1 MDEYCGYE
9 VDDVYSGE
17 VLDEVMCEVCGTIQP
32 VENKICSYCGAKI
45 QSKEAKKA
53 RKKKRKKESGDYV
66 PARKKINRKPPSKP
80 AAENTM
86 EKPKPME
93 KPTPMERPKPIER
106 PTPIVKPKPVD
117 IPKPIEK
124 PKPVDIPKPIEK
136 PKPVEFPKPAE
147 SPKPVDSFLQ
157 KLAEIHNSVE
167 FPESV
172 VEKPM
177 AMPEDVEFPESVV
190 EKPMAMPEE
199 VEFPESIVEKPME
212 MPEDVEFPE
221 SIVEKPMEMPEDVEF
236 PQSVV
241 EKPMAMPEE
250 VEFPQSVVEMPMAMP
265 EEVEFPQSVVEM
277 PMAMPEDVEFPQSVV
292 EKLKSVEFP
301 KPVERPK
308 PTDSFAQRLAE
319 IHNSVKLPE
328 DVADEADEAD
338 FEMPDVQDRTSRHSV
353 SINKLDLQKPEP
365 IINPPRPAT
374 SISRLRSQSAES
386 DTSAY
391 ADNEN
396 FTDNSD
402 LENTAA
408 KKFWIIIAVMALVL
422 VIFFSVVRAFETK
435 EKQRQK
441 ENPSNY
447 SAPVTYYDDGRVSF
461 DYTDGELLVVGDDI
475 PEGEYFLYSSESGE
489 GRMAVGNIEQGDAVC
504 YSDISDSL
512 YLTLKEGEVILLKE
526 CELYLL
532 EEPFGLN
539 NPYENSGMFKV
550 GFDIE
555 AGAYEF
561 VPCGNGEQPCVRVH
575 KESVYDMYSFFRNPV
590 SVNETIVVEDGDY
603 LELRNCVLK

>member
-177 AMPEDVEFPESVV
+177 AMPE
-190 EKPMAMPEE
+190 E
-199 VEFPESIVEKPME
+199 VEFPE
-212 MPEDVEFPE
+212 
-221 SIVEKPMEMPEDVEF
+221 
-236 PQSVV
+236 
-241 EKPMAMPEE
+241 
-250 VEFPQSVVEMPMAMP
+250 
-265 EEVEFPQSVVEM
+265 SVVEM

-338 FEMPDVQDRTSRHSV
+338 FEMPDVQDRTPRHSV
-353 SINKLDLQKPEP
+353 SINKLDLHKPEP

-374 SISRLRSQSAES
+374 SISRLRSQSAED

-489 GRMAVGNIEQGDAVC
+489 GRMAVGNIEHGDAVC

-512 YLTLKEGEVILLKE
+512 YLTLKEGEAILLKE

-561 VPCGNGEQPCVRVH
+561 VPCGNGEKSCVRVH

>member
-1 MDEYCGYE
+1 M
-9 VDDVYSGE
+9 
-17 VLDEVMCEVCGTIQP
+17 
-32 VENKICSYCGAKI
+32 
-45 QSKEAKKA
+45 
-53 RKKKRKKESGDYV
+53 
-66 PARKKINRKPPSKP
+66 
-80 AAENTM
+80 
-86 EKPKPME
+86 
-93 KPTPMERPKPIER
+93 
-106 PTPIVKPKPVD
+106 
-117 IPKPIEK
+117 
-124 PKPVDIPKPIEK
+124 
-136 PKPVEFPKPAE
+136 
-147 SPKPVDSFLQ
+147 
-157 KLAEIHNSVE
+157 
-167 FPESV
+167 
-172 VEKPM
+172 
-177 AMPEDVEFPESVV
+177 
-190 EKPMAMPEE
+190 
-199 VEFPESIVEKPME
+199 
-212 MPEDVEFPE
+212 
-221 SIVEKPMEMPEDVEF
+221 
-236 PQSVV
+236 
-241 EKPMAMPEE
+241 
-250 VEFPQSVVEMPMAMP
+250 
-265 EEVEFPQSVVEM
+265 
-277 PMAMPEDVEFPQSVV
+277 
-292 EKLKSVEFP
+292 
-301 KPVERPK
+301 
-308 PTDSFAQRLAE
+308 
-319 IHNSVKLPE
+319 KLPE

-338 FEMPDVQDRTSRHSV
+338 FEMPDVLDRTPQHSV

-374 SISRLRSQSAES
+374 SISRLRSQSAEG
-386 DTSAY
+386 DTSDY

-422 VIFFSVVRAFETK
+422 VIFFSVVRAFETR

-550 GFDIE
+550 GFDLE

-561 VPCGNGEQPCVRVH
+561 VPCGNGEKSCVRVH

-603 LELRNCVLK
+603 LELRNCVLKKN

>member
-177 AMPEDVEFPESVV
+177 E
-190 EKPMAMPEE
+190 MPEE
-199 VEFPESIVEKPME
+199 VEFPESIVEK
-212 MPEDVEFPE
+212 
-221 SIVEKPMEMPEDVEF
+221 
-236 PQSVV
+236 
-241 EKPMAMPEE
+241 
-250 VEFPQSVVEMPMAMP
+250 PMAMP

-338 FEMPDVQDRTSRHSV
+338 FEMPDVQDRTPRHSV
-353 SINKLDLQKPEP
+353 SINKPDLQNPEP

-374 SISRLRSQSAES
+374 SISRLRGQSAEG

-561 VPCGNGEQPCVRVH
+561 VPCGNGEKSCVRVH

-603 LELRNCVLK
+603 LELRNCVLKKN

>member
-32 VENKICSYCGAKI
+32 VENKVCSYCGAKI

-177 AMPEDVEFPESVV
+177 AMPEEVEFPQSVV
-190 EKPMAMPEE
+190 EKPMA
-199 VEFPESIVEKPME
+199 
-212 MPEDVEFPE
+212 
-221 SIVEKPMEMPEDVEF
+221 MPEDVEF

-250 VEFPQSVVEMPMAMP
+250 
-265 EEVEFPQSVVEM
+265 
-277 PMAMPEDVEFPQSVV
+277 VEFPQSVV

-353 SINKLDLQKPEP
+353 SINKPDLQKPEP

-374 SISRLRSQSAES
+374 SISRLRSQSAED

-422 VIFFSVVRAFETK
+422 VIFISVVRASETK

-512 YLTLKEGEVILLKE
+512 YLTLKEGEAILLKE

-555 AGAYEF
+555 AGAYDV
-561 VPCGNGEQPCVRVH
+561 VPCGNGEQSCVRVH
-575 KESVYDMYSFFRNPV
+575 KESVYDMYSLCRNPV

-603 LELRNCVLK
+603 LELRNCVLKKN

>member
-86 EKPKPME
+86 ERPKPME

-167 FPESV
+167 FSESV

-199 VEFPESIVEKPME
+199 VEFP
-212 MPEDVEFPE
+212 
-221 SIVEKPMEMPEDVEF
+221 
-236 PQSVV
+236 QSVV

-250 VEFPQSVVEMPMAMP
+250 VEFPESVVEKLL
-265 EEVEFPQSVVEM
+265 E
-277 PMAMPEDVEFPQSVV
+277 MPEDVEFPDSVV

-374 SISRLRSQSAES
+374 SISRLRSQSSED

-461 DYTDGELLVVGDDI
+461 DYTDGDLLVVGDDI

-489 GRMAVGNIEQGDAVC
+489 GRMAVGNIEQGGAVC
-504 YSDISDSL
+504 YSDISASL

-561 VPCGNGEQPCVRVH
+561 VPCGNGEKSCVRVH

-603 LELRNCVLK
+603 LELRNCVLKKN

>member
-124 PKPVDIPKPIEK
+124 PKPV
-136 PKPVEFPKPAE
+136 EFPKPAE

-177 AMPEDVEFPESVV
+177 AMPEEVEFPESVV
-190 EKPMAMPEE
+190 EKPMVMPED
-199 VEFPESIVEKPME
+199 VEFPESVVEKPME

-221 SIVEKPMEMPEDVEF
+221 SIVEKPMAMPEEVEF
-236 PQSVV
+236 PESVV
-241 EKPMAMPEE
+241 EKPMEMPEE
-250 VEFPQSVVEMPMAMP
+250 VEFPQSVVE
-265 EEVEFPQSVVEM
+265 
-277 PMAMPEDVEFPQSVV
+277 
-292 EKLKSVEFP
+292 KLKPVEFP

-338 FEMPDVQDRTSRHSV
+338 FEMPDVQDRTPRHSV

-374 SISRLRSQSAES
+374 SISRLRSQSAED
-386 DTSAY
+386 DTSDY

-489 GRMAVGNIEQGDAVC
+489 GRMAVGNIEQGGAVC

-561 VPCGNGEQPCVRVH
+561 VPCGNGEKSCVRVH

-603 LELRNCVLK
+603 LELRNCVLKKN

>member
-117 IPKPIEK
+117 IPKPIER
-124 PKPVDIPKPIEK
+124 

-177 AMPEDVEFPESVV
+177 E
-190 EKPMAMPEE
+190 
-199 VEFPESIVEKPME
+199 
-212 MPEDVEFPE
+212 
-221 SIVEKPMEMPEDVEF
+221 
-236 PQSVV
+236 
-241 EKPMAMPEE
+241 MPEE
-250 VEFPQSVVEMPMAMP
+250 VEFPQSVV
-265 EEVEFPQSVVEM
+265 V
-277 PMAMPEDVEFPQSVV
+277 
-292 EKLKSVEFP
+292 KLKPVEFP

-338 FEMPDVQDRTSRHSV
+338 FEMPDVQDRTPRHSV

-374 SISRLRSQSAES
+374 SISRLRSQSAED
-386 DTSAY
+386 DTSDY

-461 DYTDGELLVVGDDI
+461 DYTDGELLVVGNDI

-512 YLTLKEGEVILLKE
+512 YLTLKEGEAILLKE

-561 VPCGNGEQPCVRVH
+561 VPCGNGEKSCVRVH

-603 LELRNCVLK
+603 LELRNCVLKKN

>member
-32 VENKICSYCGAKI
+32 VENKVCSYCGAKI

-86 EKPKPME
+86 EKPKPIE

-106 PTPIVKPKPVD
+106 PTPIV
-117 IPKPIEK
+117 K

-177 AMPEDVEFPESVV
+177 AMPEEVEFPESIVEKPMAMPEDVEFPQSVVEKPMAMPEEVEFPESVV

-199 VEFPESIVEKPME
+199 VEFPESIVEKL
-212 MPEDVEFPE
+212 
-221 SIVEKPMEMPEDVEF
+221 
-236 PQSVV
+236 
-241 EKPMAMPEE
+241 MAMPEE
-250 VEFPQSVVEMPMAMP
+250 
-265 EEVEFPQSVVEM
+265 
-277 PMAMPEDVEFPQSVV
+277 VEFPQSVV

-353 SINKLDLQKPEP
+353 SINKPDLQKPEP

-374 SISRLRSQSAES
+374 SISRLRSQSAED

-391 ADNEN
+391 TDNEN

-422 VIFFSVVRAFETK
+422 VIFFSVVRASETK

-461 DYTDGELLVVGDDI
+461 DYTDGELLVVGNDI

-561 VPCGNGEQPCVRVH
+561 VPCGNGEQSCVRVH
-575 KESVYDMYSFFRNPV
+575 KESVYDMYSFSRNPV

-603 LELRNCVLK
+603 LELRNCVLKKN